1 VPGSLVG
8 KETRLTDPILLIRG
22 AVALLAAATVVAA
35 FARRASLPDSVVLVL
50 AGIVGAILFP
60 EIGLA
65 VTPGLVLGVFVPGLV
80 FAAAYSIDWSD
91 LRPVLGPILSL
102 AIPGVLA
109 SAAVVAVA
117 LHLGV
122 GLPLELA
129 FVVGA
134 ITAATDPVA
143 VVATMR
149 RLDVP
154 SGLRTLV
161 EGESL
166 LNDGTGLV
174 LFALALRVVQS
185 GVGTAEAALLFVG
198 TIGVSV
204 VVGVAG
210 GLVAARLIRATNERT
225 IQLAITIV
233 AAYGTYQLADVVG
246 LSGILAT
253 VIAGIALGSR
263 MRRTAGSGGLVR
275 EIDDLWEVVAF
286 VLTSLVF
293 LFIGFAVHLPSLLAA
308 AGAVAV
314 GTAAVVV
321 GRALMVYAPAVAVRL
336 TTGRRGLPRGWA
348 HVIFWSGLRGA
359 IALAAALSLP
369 VDFPQ
374 RDLLQQISFGVV
386 LVTLLVQGAGASIVV
401 RRALGGAG
409 AAAALR
415 SNAGGSGPL

>member
-1 VPGSLVG
+1 LS
-8 KETRLTDPILLIRG
+8 DPILIVRV
-22 AVALLAAATVVAA
+22 AVALLGAATVVAVL
-35 FARRASLPDSVVLVL
+35 ARRASLPDSVVLVI
-50 AGIVGAILFP
+50 AGLCGALLFP

-65 VTPGLVLGVFVPGLV
+65 ITPGLVLGVFVPGLV
-80 FAAAYSIDWSD
+80 FAAAYSIDWTD
-91 LRPVLGPILSL
+91 LRSVLGPILAL

-109 SAAVVAVA
+109 SAVVVAFA
-117 LHLGV
+117 LSLGI

-154 SGLRTLV
+154 RDLRTLV

-174 LFALALRVVQS
+174 LFALAVRSVQS
-185 GVGTAEAALLFVG
+185 GISGTEAALLFVG
-198 TIGVSV
+198 TIGVSA

-210 GLVAARLIRATNERT
+210 GLIAARLIRATSERT
-225 IQLAITIV
+225 IQLAV
-233 AAYGTYQLADVVG
+233 SLVVAYGTYQLADLVG

-263 MRRTAGSGGLVR
+263 MRRTADSETLVR
-275 EIDDLWEVVAF
+275 EIEDLWDVVAF
-286 VLTSLVF
+286 VLASLVF
-293 LFIGFAVHLPSLLAA
+293 LLIGFAIRLPTLLGAGSAVVIATAA
-308 AGAVAV
+308 AVLA
-314 GTAAVVV
+314 
-321 GRALMVYAPAVAVRL
+321 RALIVYVPAIAAGVVARARPV
-336 TTGRRGLPRGWA
+336 PHGWA

-369 VDFPQ
+369 ADFPQ
-374 RDLLQQISFGVV
+374 RERLQQVSFGLV
-386 LVTLLVQGAGASIVV
+386 LVTLLVQGAGAPLLV
-401 RRALGGAG
+401 RRALGGAHRST
-409 AAAALR
+409 ALR
-415 SNAGGSGPL
+415 SSGGG

>member
-1 VPGSLVG
+1 LS
-8 KETRLTDPILLIRG
+8 DPILVVRV
-22 AVALLAAATVVAA
+22 AVALLGAATVVAA
-35 FARRASLPDSVVLVL
+35 LARRASLPDSVVLVI
-50 AGIVGAILFP
+50 AGLCGALLFP

-65 VTPGLVLGVFVPGLV
+65 ITPGLVLGVFVPGLV
-80 FAAAYSIDWSD
+80 FAAAYSIDWTD
-91 LRPVLGPILSL
+91 LRSVLGPILAL

-109 SAAVVAVA
+109 SAVVVAFA
-117 LHLGV
+117 LSLGI
-122 GLPLELA
+122 GLPLDLA

-154 SGLRTLV
+154 RDLRTLV

-174 LFALALRVVQS
+174 LFALAVHSVE
-185 GVGTAEAALLFVG
+185 GGIGGTEAALLFVG
-198 TIGVSV
+198 TIGISA

-210 GLVAARLIRATNERT
+210 GLIAARLIRATGERT
-225 IQLAITIV
+225 IQLAVSLV
-233 AAYGTYQLADVVG
+233 AAYGTYQLADLVG

-263 MRRTAGSGGLVR
+263 MRRTADSETLVR
-275 EIDDLWEVVAF
+275 EIEDLWDVVAF

-293 LFIGFAVHLPSLLAA
+293 LLIGFAIRLPTLLGAGSAVVIATAA
-308 AGAVAV
+308 AVLA
-314 GTAAVVV
+314 
-321 GRALMVYAPAVAVRL
+321 RALIVYVPAVAA
-336 TTGRRGLPRGWA
+336 GLVARARPVPHGWA

-369 VDFPQ
+369 ADFPQ
-374 RDLLQQISFGVV
+374 RELLQQVSFGLV
-386 LVTLLVQGAGASIVV
+386 LVTLLVQGAGASLVV
-401 RRALGGAG
+401 RRALAG
-409 AAAALR
+409 AER
-415 SNAGGSGPL
+415 STAVRSAGGG

>member
-1 VPGSLVG
+1 V
-8 KETRLTDPILLIRG
+8 RA
-22 AVALLAAATVVAA
+22 AVALLAGATLVAA
-35 FARRASLPDSVVLVL
+35 LARRASLPDSVVLVI
-50 AGIVGAILFP
+50 AGLLGALLFP
-60 EIGLA
+60 EIALA
-65 VTPGLVLGVFVPGLV
+65 ITPGLVLGVFVPGLV
-80 FAAAYSIDWSD
+80 FAAAYSIDWTD
-91 LRPVLGPILSL
+91 LRPVLGPILAL

-109 SAAVVAVA
+109 SAVFVAFA
-117 LHLGV
+117 LYLGI

-154 SGLRTLV
+154 PGLRTLV

-174 LFALALRVVQS
+174 LFALALRAVQA
-185 GVGTAEAALLFVG
+185 GVGATEAATLFVG
-198 TIGVSV
+198 TIGVSA

-210 GLVAARLIRATNERT
+210 GLVAARLMRATAERT
-225 IQLAITIV
+225 IQLAISIV
-233 AAYGTYQLADVVG
+233 TAYGTYQLADAVG

-263 MRRTAGSGGLVR
+263 MRRTAGLEILVG
-275 EIDDLWEVVAF
+275 EIEDLWEVVAF

-293 LFIGFAVHLPSLLAA
+293 LLIGFAIRLPALLS
-308 AGAVAV
+308 AGSAVLI
-314 GTAAVVV
+314 GTAAAVAA
-321 GRALMVYAPAVAVRL
+321 RAVIVYAPAIAVRVL
-336 TTGRRGLPRGWA
+336 ARARSVPRGWA

-369 VDFPQ
+369 ADFRQ
-374 RDLLQQISFGVV
+374 RELLQQISFGIV
-386 LVTLLVQGAGASIVV
+386 LVTLLVQGAGAPLLV
-401 RRALGGAG
+401 RRALGGAHRST
-409 AAAALR
+409 ALR
-415 SNAGGSGPL
+415 SSGGG

>member
-1 VPGSLVG
+1 LS
-8 KETRLTDPILLIRG
+8 DPILVVRV
-22 AVALLAAATVVAA
+22 AVALLGAATVVAA
-35 FARRASLPDSVVLVL
+35 LARRASLPDSVVLVI
-50 AGIVGAILFP
+50 AGLCGALLFP

-65 VTPGLVLGVFVPGLV
+65 ITPGLVLGVFVPGLV
-80 FAAAYSIDWSD
+80 FAAAYSIDWTD
-91 LRPVLGPILSL
+91 LRSVLGPILAL

-109 SAAVVAVA
+109 SAVVVAFA
-117 LHLGV
+117 LSLGI
-122 GLPLELA
+122 GLPLDLA

-154 SGLRTLV
+154 RDLRTLV

-174 LFALALRVVQS
+174 LFALAVHSVE
-185 GVGTAEAALLFVG
+185 GGIGGTEAALLFVG
-198 TIGVSV
+198 TIGISA

-210 GLVAARLIRATNERT
+210 GLIAARLIRATSERT
-225 IQLAITIV
+225 IQLAVSLV
-233 AAYGTYQLADVVG
+233 AAYGTYQLADLVG

-263 MRRTAGSGGLVR
+263 MRRTADSETLVR
-275 EIDDLWEVVAF
+275 EIEDLWDVVAF

-293 LFIGFAVHLPSLLAA
+293 LLIGFAIRLPTLLGAGSAVVIATAA
-308 AGAVAV
+308 AVLA
-314 GTAAVVV
+314 
-321 GRALMVYAPAVAVRL
+321 RALIVYVPAVAA
-336 TTGRRGLPRGWA
+336 GLVARARPVPHGWA

-369 VDFPQ
+369 ADFPQ
-374 RDLLQQISFGVV
+374 RELLQQVSFGLV
-386 LVTLLVQGAGASIVV
+386 LVTLLVQGAGASLVV
-401 RRALGGAG
+401 RRALAG
-409 AAAALR
+409 AER
-415 SNAGGSGPL
+415 STAVRSAGGG

>member
-1 VPGSLVG
+1 
-8 KETRLTDPILLIRG
+8 
-22 AVALLAAATVVAA
+22 
-35 FARRASLPDSVVLVL
+35 VLVI
-50 AGIVGAILFP
+50 AGLCGALLFP

-65 VTPGLVLGVFVPGLV
+65 ITPGLVLGVFVPGLV
-80 FAAAYSIDWSD
+80 FAAAYSIDWTD
-91 LRPVLGPILSL
+91 LRSVLGPILAL

-109 SAAVVAVA
+109 SAVVVAFA
-117 LHLGV
+117 LSRGI
-122 GLPLELA
+122 GLPLDLA

-154 SGLRTLV
+154 RDLRTLV

-174 LFALALRVVQS
+174 LFALAVHSVE
-185 GVGTAEAALLFVG
+185 GGIGGTEAALLFVG
-198 TIGVSV
+198 TIGISA

-210 GLVAARLIRATNERT
+210 GLIAARLIRATSERT
-225 IQLAITIV
+225 IQLAVSLV
-233 AAYGTYQLADVVG
+233 AAYGTYQLADLVG

-263 MRRTAGSGGLVR
+263 MRRTADSETLVR
-275 EIDDLWEVVAF
+275 EIEDLWDVVAF

-293 LFIGFAVHLPSLLAA
+293 LLIGFAIRLPTLLGAGSAVVIATAA
-308 AGAVAV
+308 AVLA
-314 GTAAVVV
+314 
-321 GRALMVYAPAVAVRL
+321 RALIVYVPAVAA
-336 TTGRRGLPRGWA
+336 GLVARARPVPHGWA

-369 VDFPQ
+369 ADFPQ
-374 RDLLQQISFGVV
+374 RELLQQVSFGLV
-386 LVTLLVQGAGASIVV
+386 LVTLLVQGAGASLVV
-401 RRALGGAG
+401 RRALAG
-409 AAAALR
+409 AER
-415 SNAGGSGPL
+415 STAVRSAGGG

>member
-1 VPGSLVG
+1 
-8 KETRLTDPILLIRG
+8 LTDPILLVR
-22 AVALLAAATVVAA
+22 ASVALIAAATVVAV

-50 AGIVGAILFP
+50 AGLLGAALFP
-60 EIGLA
+60 EIALA

-80 FAAAYSIDWSD
+80 FAGAYAIDWSD
-91 LRPVLGPILSL
+91 LRPVLAPILAL

-109 SAAVVAVA
+109 SAVVVAFA

-143 VVATMR
+143 VLATMG

-154 SGLRTLV
+154 RRLRTLV

-174 LFALALRVVQS
+174 LFALAVRGVEA
-185 GVGTAEAALLFVG
+185 GVGSGEAVVLFVG
-198 TIGVSV
+198 TITVSG
-204 VVGVAG
+204 VVGIAG
-210 GLVAARLIRATNERT
+210 GLLAARAIRATNERT
-225 IQLAITIV
+225 IQLSISLVT
-233 AAYGTYQLADVVG
+233 AYGTYQLADVVG

-263 MRRTAGSGGLVR
+263 MRRTPGSDALVR
-275 EIDDLWEVVAF
+275 EIEDLWDVVAF

-293 LFIGFAVHLPSLLAA
+293 LLIGFAVRLPSLLGAG
-308 AGAVAV
+308 GAVAI
-314 GTAAVVV
+314 GTGALVV
-321 GRALMVYAPAVAVRL
+321 GRALLVYLPDAAVRL
-336 TTGRRGLPRGWA
+336 WTRAQALPRGWA
-348 HVIFWSGLRGA
+348 HVLFWSGLRGA

-374 RDLLQQISFGVV
+374 REVLQQISFGIV
-386 LVTLLVQGAGASIVV
+386 LVTLLVQGASASVVV
-401 RRALGGAG
+401 RRALRGAESPTAVRSAEGG
-409 AAAALR
+409 
-415 SNAGGSGPL
+415 

>member
-1 VPGSLVG
+1 LS
-8 KETRLTDPILLIRG
+8 DPILIVRV
-22 AVALLAAATVVAA
+22 AVALLGAATVVAVL
-35 FARRASLPDSVVLVL
+35 ARRASLPDSVVLVI
-50 AGIVGAILFP
+50 AGLCGALLFP

-65 VTPGLVLGVFVPGLV
+65 ITPGLVLGVFVPGLV
-80 FAAAYSIDWSD
+80 FAAAYSIDWTD
-91 LRPVLGPILSL
+91 LRSVLGPILAL

-109 SAAVVAVA
+109 SAVVVAFA
-117 LHLGV
+117 LSLGI

-154 SGLRTLV
+154 RDLRTLV

-174 LFALALRVVQS
+174 LFALAVRSVQS
-185 GVGTAEAALLFVG
+185 GISGTEAALLFVG
-198 TIGVSV
+198 TIGVSA

-210 GLVAARLIRATNERT
+210 GLIAARLIRATSERT
-225 IQLAITIV
+225 IQLAV
-233 AAYGTYQLADVVG
+233 SLVVAYGTYQLADLVG

-263 MRRTAGSGGLVR
+263 MRRTADSETLVR
-275 EIDDLWEVVAF
+275 EIEDLWDVVAF
-286 VLTSLVF
+286 VLASLVF
-293 LFIGFAVHLPSLLAA
+293 LLIGFAIRLPILLGAGSAVVIATAA
-308 AGAVAV
+308 AVLA
-314 GTAAVVV
+314 
-321 GRALMVYAPAVAVRL
+321 RALIVYVPAIAAGVVARARPV
-336 TTGRRGLPRGWA
+336 PHGWA

-369 VDFPQ
+369 ADFPQ
-374 RDLLQQISFGVV
+374 RERLQQVSFGLV
-386 LVTLLVQGAGASIVV
+386 LVTLLVQGAGAPLLV
-401 RRALGGAG
+401 RRALGGAHRST
-409 AAAALR
+409 ALR
-415 SNAGGSGPL
+415 SSGGG